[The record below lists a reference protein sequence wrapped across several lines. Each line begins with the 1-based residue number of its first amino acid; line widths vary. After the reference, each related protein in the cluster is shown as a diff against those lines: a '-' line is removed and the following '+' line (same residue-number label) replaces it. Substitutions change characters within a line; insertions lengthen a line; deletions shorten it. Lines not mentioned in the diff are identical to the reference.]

1 MTVHSAHHAND
12 GSDSPTAAFLAD
24 TSGTGG
30 STAAEPFGARTG
42 SDGDRPAEQLHGGID
57 FGLFVLRISL
67 GGLMI
72 AHGLQKFGLFDGP
85 GTDGF
90 AQALTSMGFTG
101 PTTLLAWVTAL
112 AEVGG
117 GALLVLGFFTPLG
130 AAAVL
135 GVMAN
140 AVYGKLDSG
149 FFAATGGF
157 EFDLLIAF
165 TAFALLFTGAGRIAI
180 DKNTPWRRR
189 PWPFGLAALVL
200 AAATSAAAILLFR

>member
-1 MTVHSAHHAND
+1 MTVPSDRYAND
-12 GSDSPTAAFLAD
+12 ESDGPTAAFPAGAFD
-24 TSGTGG
+24 SSGF
-30 STAAEPFGARTG
+30 TAAESVDTHSGPDA
-42 SDGDRPAEQLHGGID
+42 RPADQWHGSLD
-57 FGLFVLRISL
+57 FGLFVLRVAL

-72 AHGLQKFGLFDGP
+72 AHGLQKFGLLDGP
-85 GTDGF
+85 GINGF
-90 AQALTSMGFTG
+90 AQVLTSMGFTG

-117 GALLVLGFFTPLG
+117 GTLLMLGLFTPLG

-135 GVMAN
+135 GVLSN
-140 AVYGKLDSG
+140 AVYSKFDSG

-157 EFDLLIAF
+157 EFDLFLALA
-165 TAFALLFTGAGRIAI
+165 AFAVLFTGSGRIAI

-200 AAATSAAAILLFR
+200 SAAASAAVILLCR